1 MANFTSTDQATAP
14 VSSPELLIEG
24 PEGITS
30 EWLTKVLGRGNLE
43 VTSTDAIGTGQMSR
57 SYRVGFEGP
66 DGADAVVVK
75 VASDDPDSRATGVG
89 MHAYYREIAFYTN
102 LASRIGGP
110 VAACH
115 AAIFEPKEG
124 FFTLVLE
131 EVVGATQGDQ
141 IAGCSVEHARLAMTE
156 LAKIHGPVLGDLALG
171 LADWLNKPEPLDQA
185 LLTQVWPGFV
195 ERYSDRVAPEHLAV
209 CEHFI
214 GRADA
219 WAADKRPPLGLV
231 HGDYRLDNL
240 LFGEETFKVVDWQT
254 VQWGPGMTDATYFM
268 GGALPVADRRAH
280 EESIVRD
287 YHAGLLENG
296 VQGLSWDHC
305 WEEYTRATYRG
316 IVMIVAASMVV
327 GRTDRGDDMFMA
339 WLERQAQQIIDL
351 DAESLLAEAATTP
364 PVLRPE
370 PDDDGLHP
378 PGAEEIWNESWY
390 MDAVSDDG
398 SLGMYVRLGRIPN
411 QDLSVFM
418 ACICGPDRP
427 SIMLVDHAAPLPA
440 ADDPAQVIDTDGLHY
455 EQHVEEP
462 LNRFRVAM
470 SGTAESHADASA
482 PLRQEPG
489 EPVEISF
496 DLTWET
502 EGVPY
507 AWRQTSRYEI
517 PCRVTG
523 TLKVGDEEI
532 EFSGPGQRDH
542 SWGTRD
548 WYATS
553 WMWSAMHLEDGT
565 RTHAVGVPAL
575 PGFGVGY
582 VQKDGEI
589 AEIGSLEMD
598 PVPTANGLTESDKLT
613 FGAQGLT
620 LEVEPTAFG
629 VVRFEDAEGRVS
641 DFPRAMCR
649 VTTDDGRA
657 GLGWI
662 EWNRNQK

>member
-1 MANFTSTDQATAP
+1 MANSTSTDQATTP

-30 EWLTKVLGRGNLE
+30 DWLTKVLSRGALE

-57 SYRVGFEGP
+57 SYRVGFDGP

-219 WAADKRPPLGLV
+219 WGADKRPPLGLV

-240 LFGEETFKVVDWQT
+240 LFGQETFKVVDWQT
-254 VQWGPGMTDATYFM
+254 VQWGPGMTDAAYFM
-268 GGALPVADRRAH
+268 GGALSVADRRAH

-287 YHAGLLENG
+287 YHAGLLEHG

-398 SLGMYVRLGRIPN
+398 NLGMYVRLGRIPN

-427 SIMLVDHAAPLPA
+427 SIMLVDQAAPLPA

-455 EQHVEEP
+455 EQHVEDP
-462 LNRFRVAM
+462 LKRFRVAM

-482 PLRQEPG
+482 PLRQEAG

-502 EGVPY
+502 EGIPY

-523 TLKVGDEEI
+523 TLKVGVEEI

-565 RTHAVGVPAL
+565 RTHAVGVPAM

-582 VQKDGEI
+582 VQKGGEI

-613 FGAQGLT
+613 FGAQELT

-629 VVRFEDAEGRVS
+629 VVRFEDADGRVS